1 MHPSSLQITAM
12 KQTDVKYHSIP
23 LCVGYNSST
32 DEPFSHIVRTYKD
45 AIGEVYYAFPDS
57 PSGRSAYGSENGYK
71 DYFAFEALLYDLK
84 EIVSMG
90 IKTDLLLNAN
100 CGGDDALSI
109 AHERNVISILECL
122 YSEGLCPNVV
132 TTTSP
137 VTARIIHNFSSE
149 IDVRA
154 SVNMRIST
162 IKGVQYLEDLFDSFC
177 ICRDINR
184 CPDEFDTLS
193 DYLKKQG
200 KGISMLVNSG
210 CLRNCSMQ
218 TFHDN
223 AVAHEKGIMTKA
235 NLSWAGA
242 SGCRGYLSKKENM
255 HAFLQNTW
263 IRPEDVH
270 NFSGKVDCIKLAT
283 RMHALPAMVIDAY
296 ARGRYYGNLA
306 DLFEPGHGPLF
317 APYVIDNERFPADWF
332 ERTTTC
338 RKNCHECDY
347 CKQVWEKVM
356 VNTDH

>member
-1 MHPSSLQITAM
+1 M
-12 KQTDVKYHSIP
+12 KQTDRTNHGIP
-23 LCVGYNSST
+23 LCVGYNSMVE
-32 DEPFSHIVRTYKD
+32 EPFSLLVGKYKD
-45 AIGEVYYAFPDS
+45 YIGEVYYAFPDTA
-57 PSGRSAYGSENGYK
+57 SGRSVYGSETGYK
-71 DYFAFEALLYDLK
+71 DYFALETLMHDLK
-84 EIVSMG
+84 EIKSMG

-100 CGGDDALSI
+100 YNGEDALSV
-109 AHERNVISILECL
+109 AHERSVISVLEYL
-122 YSEGLCPNVV
+122 DSENLCPDIV

-137 VTARIIHNFSSE
+137 VTAKIIHNFSDK

-154 SVNMRIST
+154 SVNMRIAT

-184 CPDEFDTLS
+184 CPEELDVLTA
-193 DYLKKQG
+193 YLKSQK

-223 AVAHEKGIMTKA
+223 AVAHEKEIMTKL
-235 NLSWAGA
+235 NLSWAGS

-270 NFSGKVDCIKLAT
+270 NYKGKVDCIKLAT